1 MERPEHDLDRQFRRR
16 LQHAEATPPPFVW
29 KGVQAV
35 LRRRR
40 RRIVL
45 WWSAGLFLMG
55 AVGVGLWLWLPAPAA
70 HSPASADKGGGL
82 IHVPSA
88 TGSRPAAED
97 VAVMSAPVVS
107 RAPAL
112 PSASLSAKRSETAH
126 TQYLLPPLPGTPQPL
141 AEPEPT
147 PPDPTVEDPVS
158 PETTSEPG
166 TLPTLTP
173 EPLHAAPRSV
183 RLTAALLAQKKPGS
197 PSTKRCY
204 SFSSKGGVWMLDA
217 YGGPAWSRVKW
228 RVHNSELDTYAAA
241 RRRTE
246 TPDGAFNAGLRASY
260 FIHPNLMLRTGLHY
274 DQWVERFEYFDPN
287 FIRYHVVITQ
297 KIINGQWVSVTD
309 TVGVEYGSEY
319 QKTYNRFGLLDIP
332 LQIGTEWRRGV
343 MGFSLNAGASIN
355 VLFHKRGH
363 ILDTAGQPV
372 SFTPGSGG
380 LDVYRPRVGWSAGGS
395 IQAFYHVAPRT
406 RLFAEPYFRIVL
418 RPITLPAYPIEQRQS
433 IAGLRIGV
441 SQILDRK

>member
-16 LQHAEATPPPFVW
+16 LQQAEATPPPFVW
-29 KGVQAV
+29 EGVQVA

-55 AVGVGLWLWLPAPAA
+55 AVGVGLWLWRPAPAA
-70 HSPASADKGGGL
+70 LSTAVTDKVGSPIHAPAAAERTPGVEQAATIPVPVASPA
-82 IHVPSA
+82 
-88 TGSRPAAED
+88 PAH
-97 VAVMSAPVVS
+97 PL
-107 RAPAL
+107 AL
-112 PSASLSAKRSETAH
+112 LSVKRSETARMQH
-126 TQYLLPPLPGTPQPL
+126 PLAHLPDTPQPL
-141 AEPEPT
+141 AEAEPL
-147 PPDPTVEDPVS
+147 PVAAS
-158 PETTSEPG
+158 AEGPALPETTSG
-166 TLPTLTP
+166 LSILPTLTP
-173 EPLHAAPRSV
+173 GPLHTAPRSV
-183 RLTAALLAQKKPGS
+183 RMTAAPLGEKKPG
-197 PSTKRCY
+197 PQSTQKCY
-204 SFSSKGGVWMLDA
+204 SFSNKGGVWMLDA
-217 YGGPAWSRVKW
+217 YGGPAWSLPEW
-228 RVHNSELDTYAAA
+228 RIHNSELDTYVAA

-260 FIHPNLMLRTGLHY
+260 FIHPNLVLRTGLHY
-274 DQWVERFEYFDPN
+274 DQWVERFEYFDPD

-297 KIINGQWVSVTD
+297 KLINGQWVSVTD

-355 VLFHKRGH
+355 VLFHKRGR
-363 ILDTAGQPV
+363 ILDTSGQPV

-395 IQAFYHVAPRT
+395 VQAFYHVAPRT

-441 SQILDRK
+441 SQILDKK

>member
-16 LQHAEATPPPFVW
+16 LQQAEAAPPPFVW
-29 KGVQAV
+29 EGVQVA

-55 AVGVGLWLWLPAPAA
+55 AVGVGLWLWRPAPAA
-70 HSPASADKGGGL
+70 LSPTVTDKVGSPIHTPPVAERTPGVEQAATMPAPVASPVPARPLAFLSTKRSKTGRKPHSPA
-82 IHVPSA
+82 
-88 TGSRPAAED
+88 
-97 VAVMSAPVVS
+97 
-107 RAPAL
+107 
-112 PSASLSAKRSETAH
+112 LS
-126 TQYLLPPLPGTPQPL
+126 PDTPQPL
-141 AEPEPT
+141 AETEPM
-147 PPDPTVEDPVS
+147 PVALSAEGPAS
-158 PETTSEPG
+158 PETTSGPG
-166 TLPTLTP
+166 ILPTLTP
-173 EPLHAAPRSV
+173 GLLHTAPRSV
-183 RLTAALLAQKKPGS
+183 RLTAAPLAEMKPGS
-197 PSTKRCY
+197 QSTQKCY
-204 SFSSKGGVWMLDA
+204 SFSNKGGVWMLDA
-217 YGGPAWSRVKW
+217 YGGPAWSLPEW
-228 RVHNSELDTYAAA
+228 RIHNSELDTYVAA

-246 TPDGAFNAGLRASY
+246 TPDGAFNAGLRVSY
-260 FIHPNLMLRTGLHY
+260 FIHPNLVLRTGLHY
-274 DQWVERFEYFDPN
+274 DQWVERFEYFDPD

-297 KIINGQWVSVTD
+297 KLINGQWVSVTD

-332 LQIGTEWRRGV
+332 LQIGAEWRRGV

-355 VLFHKRGH
+355 VLFLKRGH

-395 IQAFYHVAPRT
+395 VQAFYHVAPRT

-441 SQILDRK
+441 SQILDKK